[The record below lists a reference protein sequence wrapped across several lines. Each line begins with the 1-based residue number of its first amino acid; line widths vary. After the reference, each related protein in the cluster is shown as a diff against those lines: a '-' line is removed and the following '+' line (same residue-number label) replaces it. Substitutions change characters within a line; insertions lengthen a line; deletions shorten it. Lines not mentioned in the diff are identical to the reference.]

1 MVTKVLQLR
10 RVLIGMGASN
20 EQADEFVEA
29 TEDFVTK
36 DYLDM
41 QLAKLYNRILLGEL
55 GIAGL
60 IIGAVAVIVHL

>member
-10 RVLIGMGASN
+10 RVLNGMGASD

-29 TEDFVTK
+29 MGDYATRG
-36 DYLDM
+36 YLDM

-60 IIGAVAVIVHL
+60 IIGAVALIVHL